1 MERKVNTL
9 PVQNY
14 VRTRESTVVTNLQ
27 GLSSGTVSLS
37 LDKPSDVTVIVACLI
52 YSGEPALFIAAL
64 DRAPSLA
71 DFDLIMSPTDA
82 GFIKGQSIVTLH
94 LPEGDY
100 ELRWKSCAIDA
111 TPQTFAE
118 EGSLLVLAID
128 Q

>member
-9 PVQNY
+9 PVQTY
-14 VRTRESTVVTNLQ
+14 VRTRESTVVTDLQ
-27 GLSSGTVSLS
+27 GLSSGTVVLS
-37 LDKPSDVTVIVACLI
+37 LAKPSDVTVIITCLT
-52 YSGEPALFIAAL
+52 YSGVPALFIAAL
-64 DRAPSLA
+64 DRTPSLA

-82 GFIKGQSIVTLH
+82 GLVKGQSLVTLH

-100 ELRWKSCAIDA
+100 EFRWKSCAIDGVA
-111 TPQTFAE
+111 QIFAE